1 MGNGQSQ
8 DEEEQVGY
16 RVLGVQTNS
25 PGSVGG
31 FVTFFDFI
39 VAANGV
45 PLRNMDTTFVDIIKV
60 TNFGTENDANE
71 NDRIA
76 Q

>member
-16 RVLGVQTNS
+16 RVLGVQANS

-39 VAANGV
+39 VAANGI

-60 TNFGTENDANE
+60 INKF
-71 NDRIA
+71 
-76 Q
+76 

>member
-16 RVLGVQTNS
+16 RVLGVQANS